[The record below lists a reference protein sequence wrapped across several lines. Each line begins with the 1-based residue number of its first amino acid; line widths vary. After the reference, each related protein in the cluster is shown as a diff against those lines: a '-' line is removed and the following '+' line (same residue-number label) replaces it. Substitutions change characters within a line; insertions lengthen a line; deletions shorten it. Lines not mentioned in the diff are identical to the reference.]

1 MQEATASLG
10 IATSRRGTESSVLPR
25 GRVADPLE
33 ETRRFFLDNYPL
45 LLDGA
50 LPSNANVPHFIH
62 EACANLARGGA
73 ENEMLP
79 AAVLRET
86 LDSLSPLPRPVTK
99 AGMTAVGPRR
109 VRVWWDRGLL
119 GEIDDILAAT
129 DRPRLVL
136 RFYDVTGLDPNGG
149 RWNNLFD
156 IDIDLVEQ
164 GKSVDFWSPDRM
176 YVVDLGVAH
185 ADGRFQALARTN
197 TAEIPREAKG
207 NKHPGR
213 VAKSNIAPRKRVA
226 ELKPE
231 LEDYVWAERRP
242 DSPNRDIEAEALMRR
257 LYRLFLVEG
266 PRALRF
272 AATPARRAESE
283 LRREFADRSR
293 RRQRLI
299 RKTDAASA
307 PRLLVARL
315 DRARLEGSAETELR
329 YPVATVSAAASAW
342 RDRASYFSGLI
353 AVLRSV
359 PVAAGRSDLV
369 APVAASAKLE
379 PLLASA
385 APVFEAAKRLGDKL
399 AGIAPA
405 PERREKISDFGGLE
419 SRRFAKAG
427 VRFTRM
433 ALTLEGKMRPG
444 SRLKVAGRLVYP
456 DADGTFRLE
465 CILSGKRVQIPM
477 SAGPSASGEVRGV
490 VNVDWEK
497 KLREKRAVH

>member
-1 MQEATASLG
+1 MQEATASPG
-10 IATSRRGTESSVLPR
+10 TATSRRGTETPVLPR
-25 GRVADPLE
+25 GRVPDALE

-50 LPSNANVPHFIH
+50 LPSNSTASHFIH

-73 ENEMLP
+73 ENDMLP

-156 IDIDLVEQ
+156 IDIDLIEQ

-213 VAKSNIAPRKRVA
+213 VAKSNITPRKRVT

-231 LEDYVWAERRP
+231 AEDYAWAEQKP
-242 DSPNRDIEAEALMRR
+242 DSPNRDLEAEALMRR

-272 AATPARRAESE
+272 AATPARRPESE
-283 LRREFADRSR
+283 LRREFAERSR
-293 RRQRLI
+293 RTKRF
-299 RKTDAASA
+299 AAESST
-307 PRLLVARL
+307 PKLLVARL
-315 DRARLEGSAETELR
+315 DRARPESAAATELR
-329 YPVATVSAAASAW
+329 YPMATVSAAASAW
-342 RDRASYFSGLI
+342 RDRASYFAGLI
-353 AVLRSV
+353 PVLRSA
-359 PVAAGRSDLV
+359 PATAAVRSDLV
-369 APVAASAKLE
+369 TAVAASVKLE
-379 PLLASA
+379 PLLANA
-385 APVFEAAKRLGDKL
+385 TPVFEAAKRLGDKL
-399 AGIAPA
+399 AGIVPA

-433 ALTLEGKMRPG
+433 SLTLEGKMRPG

-497 KLREKRAVH
+497 KLREKHTVR